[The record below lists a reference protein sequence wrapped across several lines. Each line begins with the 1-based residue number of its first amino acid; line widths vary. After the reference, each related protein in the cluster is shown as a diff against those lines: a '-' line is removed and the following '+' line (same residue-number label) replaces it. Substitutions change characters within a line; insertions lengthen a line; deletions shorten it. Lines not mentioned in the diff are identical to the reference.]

1 LHVRPQK
8 TEVRSNVTFEA
19 LDAVKDIVEDIVEA
33 HGPDRVPDGRLR
45 DHSSL
50 GEKGTHLQLDG

>member
-8 TEVRSNVTFEA
+8 TEVRSNVTFEV
-19 LDAVKDIVEDIVEA
+19 LDAVKDIVEA